1 MKARQALDLF
11 SAFICGGF
19 FVALLLLRTEIKRFV
34 VVEDVP
40 TSERQ
45 GVASDGKSTT
55 TPAAKIEL
63 VARHA

>member
-1 MKARQALDLF
+1 MDRQL
-11 SAFICGGF
+11 SAFIAGLFIGLMIIRH
-19 FVALLLLRTEIKRFV
+19 VGRK
-34 VVEDVP
+34 VVEVE
-40 TSERQ
+40 TERQ